1 MSFLP
6 AFVPGQGLA
15 LLALAVVAGLAGG
28 WCWTA
33 SLSYARRL
41 HAGGQADASGL
52 AAALSSAARVCRRRA
67 WLAALAVLRGRPRL
81 RRVDG
86 GCLASAAL
94 LAAGC
99 TASMSHYGFTPH
111 ALLVCVAGAQLLL
124 LALIDARTWL
134 LPDALTLP
142 LLWMGLALCWMGWGT
157 VSLHNALAGAMAGY
171 GVLWLLQQ
179 GFRRVRGLDGM
190 GHGDLKL
197 LAALGAWVGWQ
208 ALPWVL
214 LAACVSAT
222 VFAMARQRTLFPSGA
237 YPFGPFLAMAGMG
250 VFILGSEVHLWFY
263 R

>member
-1 MSFLP
+1 MLLSSASVL
-6 AFVPGQGLA
+6 GQGLA
-15 LLALAVVAGLAGG
+15 LLALALVAGLAGG

-33 SLSYARRL
+33 SLSYARMLR
-41 HAGGQADASGL
+41 AGGQADASGL

-67 WLAALAVLRGRPRL
+67 WLAGLALLRGQARL
-81 RRVDG
+81 RRFHW
-86 GCLASAAL
+86 GCLSSAVL

-99 TASMSHYGFTPH
+99 TASAAHYSFTPH

-142 LLWMGLALCWMGWGT
+142 LLWIGLALAWLGWGT
-157 VSLHNALAGAMAGY
+157 VSLHDALAGAMAGY

-179 GFRRVRGLDGM
+179 CFRRLRGVDGM

-208 ALPWVL
+208 AVPWVL
-214 LAACVSAT
+214 LAACVAAT
-222 VFAMARQRTLFPSGA
+222 VFAMGRQRTLLPSGA
-237 YPFGPFLAMAGMG
+237 YPFGPFLAVAGMG